1 MVQKT
6 KRLFDSIGIIY
17 NAHSQEARSLTSTLM
32 ETLNLGEFLWVSPAH
47 EMENRLEEKK
57 HADLVITVGGDG
69 TILQAI
75 RLTSH
80 LNVPLLGIN
89 MGRLGFM
96 TELKGE
102 FALEHVW
109 DYLCGKTWIEE
120 RAMLKA
126 EICSSSNQ
134 GILSFH
140 ALNDVV
146 VGRGTVSRMVTVKA
160 SIGAAHL
167 VTYRAD
173 AVMVSTATGST
184 GYNLSVGGPILYPK
198 SKEMV
203 LNSVAPHVGLTSAL
217 VIPPADLIELTIES
231 DQSVLSVD
239 AYMNVPLEPG
249 SKVTVKSS
257 SRVARF
263 LRSQPPSYFYSS
275 LTRRMS
281 MGETRQASRALPS

>member
-1 MVQKT
+1 MHNT
-6 KRLFDSIGIIY
+6 KRLFDSIGIVY
-17 NAHSQEARSLTSTLM
+17 NTESPEACSLAFTLV
-32 ETLNLGEFLWVSPAH
+32 ETLNLGECLWVSPVH
-47 EMENRLEEKK
+47 EMEKCLDEQKQ
-57 HADLVITVGGDG
+57 ADLVITVGGDG

-75 RLTSH
+75 RLTAY

-96 TELKGE
+96 TELKGDD
-102 FALEHVW
+102 ALEHVW

-120 RAMLKA
+120 RAMLQA
-126 EICSSSNQ
+126 EICSASNHRT
-134 GILSFH
+134 LPFH

-146 VGRGTVSRMVTVKA
+146 VGRGTVSKLVTVRV
-160 SIGAAHL
+160 SIGSAHL

-198 SKEMV
+198 SREMV

-217 VIPPADLIELTIES
+217 VIPHADLIELTMES

-239 AYMNVPLEPG
+239 AYMNVPLELG
-249 SKVTVKSS
+249 SKVRVKSS
-257 SRVARF
+257 SRIARF
-263 LRSQPPSYFYSS
+263 LRAQPPSYFYSS